1 MQLLQK
7 IYIVMIKVFDF
18 IDDKILMN
26 IQWIMAAMMVI
37 CMAVNLVARWIIGRS
52 LGELDEIALI
62 GYLYLI
68 FLGMCKLYRTDGNI
82 TMNFFIERLHGV
94 AKKLLLLFD
103 AIVVSA
109 VSTYMTILSYRIM
122 IKSFNRTLNITHIP
136 YSYTH
141 LAFLIGFSILA
152 LCTYANAL
160 KLMIDIFAPNNS
172 IPAVV
177 VEHNSSAEG
186 DAGAL

>member
-1 MQLLQK
+1 
-7 IYIVMIKVFDF
+7 
-18 IDDKILMN
+18 
-26 IQWIMAAMMVI
+26 
-37 CMAVNLVARWIIGRS
+37 
-52 LGELDEIALI
+52 
-62 GYLYLI
+62 
-68 FLGMCKLYRTDGNI
+68 
-82 TMNFFIERLHGV
+82 
-94 AKKLLLLFD
+94 
-103 AIVVSA
+103 
-109 VSTYMTILSYRIM
+109 M